1 MGWEKVESSVL
12 KRDQESGWREDT
24 HVYYLFS
31 RPTVV
36 INLVGYLIQTWGLKL
51 YIFEE
56 LVLFTFQGEL

>member
-12 KRDQESGWREDT
+12 KRDQESGWREDA